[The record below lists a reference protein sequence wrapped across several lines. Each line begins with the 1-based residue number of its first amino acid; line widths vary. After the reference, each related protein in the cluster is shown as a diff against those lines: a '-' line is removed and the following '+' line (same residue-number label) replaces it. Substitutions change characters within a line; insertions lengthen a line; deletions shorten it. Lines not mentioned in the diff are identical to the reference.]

1 MLERK
6 KAVKTER
13 VNLRFSPEEK
23 ARLETAAAAAGM
35 TMTAYILFKLGE
47 VAGEAIGTAIQKGGK
62 K

>member
-1 MLERK
+1 MPNVKPRER
-6 KAVKTER
+6 TER
-13 VNLRFSPEEK
+13 VNLRVTPEEK

-47 VAGEAIGTAIQKGGK
+47 IAGEAIGAAIQKGGK